1 MFVGNRKYNSEMGK
15 GAQWLEIV
23 AKRHNE
29 WIKIV
34 NGFGEYDYA
43 EDIVQESY
51 LILYKYAK
59 PERVIKDNEISR
71 GYMYFTLR
79 TTYYLYYNS
88 KRKVSK
94 VSIDD
99 GLFQLEDKVDLSEQI
114 AYNKICQ
121 KIDQEIDNW
130 HWYDRKLFIL
140 YRDTDMSIRKI
151 ASETKISWV
160 SIFNT
165 LKNAKNII
173 KDKLSEDYEDYKNQD
188 YERL

>member
-1 MFVGNRKYNSEMGK
+1 MGS
-15 GAQWLEIV
+15 GADWLAIV
-23 AKRHNE
+23 ARQHKE
-29 WIKIV
+29 WIRIV

-51 LILYKYAK
+51 LILHKYAK
-59 PERVIKDNEISR
+59 PERVIENNEIRR

-88 KRKVSK
+88 KRKVRK

-99 GLFQLEDKVDLSEQI
+99 GILQLEDTTDMREQE
-114 AYNKICQ
+114 AYNLICE
-121 KIDQEIDNW
+121 KIDNEIDNW
-130 HWYDRKLFIL
+130 HWYDKKLFIL

-151 ASETKISWV
+151 ASETRISWV

-173 KDKLSEDYEDYKNQD
+173 KEKLSEDYQDYKNED

>member
-1 MFVGNRKYNSEMGK
+1 MGT
-15 GAQWLEIV
+15 ADWLAIV
-23 AKRHNE
+23 AKQHKE
-29 WIKIV
+29 WVRIV

-59 PERVIKDNEISR
+59 PEKVIENGNIRR

-88 KRKVSK
+88 KRKINK

-99 GLFQLEDKVDLSEQI
+99 GLLQLEDTNDLREQN
-114 AYNKICQ
+114 AYNMICE
-121 KIDQEIDNW
+121 KIDNEIENW
-130 HWYDRKLFIL
+130 HWYDKKLFIL

-165 LKNAKNII
+165 LKNAKSII
-173 KDKLSEDYEDYKNQD
+173 KDKLSEDYEDYKNED

>member
-1 MFVGNRKYNSEMGK
+1 MGR
-15 GAQWLEIV
+15 ADWLEIV
-23 AKRHNE
+23 ARQHKE
-29 WIKIV
+29 WIRIV

-59 PERVIKDNEISR
+59 PEKVIENGVIRR

-79 TTYYLYYNS
+79 TTYYLYYNAKHKIKKYS
-88 KRKVSK
+88 LDTPFVSLGM
-94 VSIDD
+94 D
-99 GLFQLEDKVDLSEQI
+99 GNYDSFIQIEDKTDLREQE
-114 AYNKICQ
+114 AYNYICQ
-121 KIDQEIDNW
+121 KIDEEIEDW
-130 HWYDRKLFIL
+130 HWYDKKLFVL

-151 ASETKISWV
+151 AAETKISWV

-165 LKNAKNII
+165 LKNAKNIL
-173 KDKLSEDYEDYKNQD
+173 KEKLKEDYEDYKNED

>member
-1 MFVGNRKYNSEMGK
+1 MGR
-15 GAQWLEIV
+15 ADWLEVV
-23 AKRHNE
+23 ARQHKE
-29 WIKIV
+29 WIRIV

-59 PERVIKDNEISR
+59 PEKVIENGIIRR

-88 KRKVSK
+88 KRKVRK
-94 VSIDD
+94 VSIYDGVLQLDD
-99 GLFQLEDKVDLSEQI
+99 KTDLREQE
-114 AYNKICQ
+114 AYNYICE
-121 KIDQEIDNW
+121 KIDDEIEDW
-130 HWYDRKLFIL
+130 HWYDKKLFVL
-140 YRDTDMSIRKI
+140 YRDTNMSIRKI
-151 ASETKISWV
+151 AAETKISWV

-165 LKNAKNII
+165 LKNAKNIL
-173 KDKLSEDYEDYKNQD
+173 KEKLKEDYKNED

>member
-1 MFVGNRKYNSEMGK
+1 MGA
-15 GAQWLEIV
+15 GAEGLEIV
-23 AKRHNE
+23 ARQHKE
-29 WIKIV
+29 WIRIV

-51 LILYKYAK
+51 LILYKYAR
-59 PERVIKDNEISR
+59 PEKVIENNQIRR

-99 GLFQLEDKVDLSEQI
+99 GIIQLEDKTDLREQE
-114 AYNKICQ
+114 AYNMICE
-121 KIDQEIDNW
+121 KIDNEIENW
-130 HWYDRKLFIL
+130 HWYDKKLFIL

-151 ASETKISWV
+151 AAETKISWV

-173 KDKLSEDYEDYKNQD
+173 KDKLKEDYEDYKNED